1 MVCAGRMV
9 CRWREMDM
17 GLELGKHA
25 LVDFLR
31 VTPTRSPLDEDP
43 DKPLLPVDQII
54 AFRPAPPGT
63 SPSLMWE
70 TYSFANLDD
79 FAVKVCTSRGGESH
93 AVVWMMDCGLCQD
106 LDQS

>member
-1 MVCAGRMV
+1 
-9 CRWREMDM
+9 M

-54 AFRPAPPGT
+54 AFRPAPPGA
-63 SPSLMWE
+63 SPLPMWD

-79 FAVKVCTSRGGESH
+79 FAVKVSTSSGGMSH
-93 AVVWMMDCGLCQD
+93 VFVWITNRARCQD
-106 LDQS
+106 LDPSCPFLSPGF